1 MIIIASLIV
10 FTGCG
15 NAIPEMTED
24 QRAQVVE
31 YSAMLLLKYDKN
43 YQSSM
48 LTQEELAKQQ
58 QKLEATAAMKAE
70 VARQKELAEELA
82 AQEEAEKENEESS
95 SSSGEGDASVPVYT
109 DIDEFLGIGGID
121 IEYDHFDVCDSYP
134 AATDVNSWQGICY
147 ATPGNK
153 LVVFTFNMTNNS
165 GADMLLDIASIDQH
179 ISFKVDGRS
188 KTALTTL
195 LTDDFIN
202 YRDNIAAGETKQA
215 VLIIEMSEDDAAA
228 ISSVTMKLK
237 FNGETA
243 NKTLL

>member
-1 MIIIASLIV
+1 MIIIASLLV

-15 NAIPEMTED
+15 NAIPEMTEE

-43 YQSSM
+43 YKSTM
-48 LTQEELAKQQ
+48 LTDEEVAKQQ
-58 QKLEATAAMKAE
+58 QKLEDTAAMKAE
-70 VARQKELAEELA
+70 VARQKELAEEMA
-82 AQEEAEKENEESS
+82 AQEEAEKEAESS
-95 SSSGEGDASVPVYT
+95 SSSGGSEAEAPAYT
-109 DIDEFLGIGGID
+109 DIDEFLGLSGVD

-134 AATDVNSWQGICY
+134 ATAEENSWQGVCY
-147 ATPGNK
+147 ATAGNK

-165 GADMLLDIASIDQH
+165 GSDMMLDIASIDQH

-202 YRDNIAAGETKQA
+202 YRDTIGAGETKQA
-215 VLIIEMSEDDAAA
+215 VVIIEMSGDDAEA

-237 FNGETA
+237 CNGETA